1 MNNILKMTS
10 IKKNLININSLPT
23 LHLLTFSL
31 VYVLPFGEFFALMVV
46 PKGNQNL
53 FLTRKKL
60 IKAEREHAVEMYSL

>member
-1 MNNILKMTS
+1 MNNILQMTS
-10 IKKNLININSLPT
+10 IKTNLININS
-23 LHLLTFSL
+23 LLTFSL